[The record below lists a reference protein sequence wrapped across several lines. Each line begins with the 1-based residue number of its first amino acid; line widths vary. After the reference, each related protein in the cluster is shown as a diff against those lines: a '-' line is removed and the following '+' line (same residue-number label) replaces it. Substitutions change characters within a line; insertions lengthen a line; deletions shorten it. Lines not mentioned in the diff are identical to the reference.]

1 MAFHGSTGSG
11 PLHWIDDVGIS
22 TDPGEGWEP
31 RYRATIVPRE
41 KPEHKSVAEGKT
53 MEELLTWLA
62 EYGSVNGIQD
72 IKDIAAELIRR
83 LK

>member
-1 MAFHGSTGSG
+1 MEFYGSTGNG
-11 PLHWIDDVGIS
+11 PLYGGEVMS

-31 RYRATIVPRE
+31 RYRSTIVPRE
-41 KPEHKSVAEGKT
+41 EPEHKSVAEGKT
-53 MEELLTWLA
+53 TGELLAWLA

>member
-1 MAFHGSTGSG
+1 MAWYGSTRGG
-11 PLHWIDDVGIS
+11 PLHEGVEMS

-41 KPEHKSVAEGKT
+41 KPEHRSVAEGKT
-53 MEELLTWLA
+53 TKELLTWLA
-62 EYGSVNGIQD
+62 EYGSVTGIQD

>member
-1 MAFHGSTGSG
+1 MAWYGSTRGG
-11 PLHWIDDVGIS
+11 PLHEGVEMS

-41 KPEHKSVAEGKT
+41 KPEHRSVAEGKT
-53 MEELLTWLA
+53 TKELLTWLA